1 MENNWYHAAIA
12 GQSGMVET
20 EARQSI
26 DTLIRSPIVAEW
38 LTIGGQLFS
47 ATYSFL
53 FPWESRKDRHKM
65 ISGML
70 QTDWHLE
77 TTITEYCAVDWV
89 IQPLSFWKYAF
100 FFLSERR
107 TGEMSEVCPC
117 DLPLSPPIIPT
128 LMYKDIPWLHFTSN
142 AHFTLCAQIT
152 EHLDARISGNLR
164 RLSQRL
170 PELPA
175 RNTRSFI
182 SNRCW
187 IAIIQLHS
195 EAAVCHPFL

>member
-12 GQSGMVET
+12 DQSGMVET
-20 EARQSI
+20 EARQRI

-53 FPWESRKDRHKM
+53 FPWESHRDRHEM

-77 TTITEYCAVDWV
+77 TTITEYSTVDWV

-100 FFLSERR
+100 F
-107 TGEMSEVCPC
+107 
-117 DLPLSPPIIPT
+117 
-128 LMYKDIPWLHFTSN
+128 
-142 AHFTLCAQIT
+142 
-152 EHLDARISGNLR
+152 
-164 RLSQRL
+164 
-170 PELPA
+170 
-175 RNTRSFI
+175 
-182 SNRCW
+182 
-187 IAIIQLHS
+187 
-195 EAAVCHPFL
+195 